1 MTTTLNLAL
10 PTVGGDAN
18 TWGTKLNTA
27 LTIVNSLGGVQVV
40 NVNSAYLAVFT
51 PYPETIIRGT
61 TSGLNVPITLPDSA
75 SVQGKIWVVKKL
87 DAGAGTLQIF
97 SQGTDTID
105 NQTEWDLTNQYQYVR
120 LYANGTTGYD
130 VIGSS

>member
-1 MTTTLNLAL
+1 MTTTLNLTL

-40 NVNSAYLAVFT
+40 NVNSAYFAVFT

-87 DAGAGTLQIF
+87 DAGAGALQIF

>member
-1 MTTTLNLAL
+1 MTTTLNLTL

-40 NVNSAYLAVFT
+40 NVNSSYLAVFT
-51 PYPETIIRGT
+51 PYPETVIRGT

-87 DAGAGTLQIF
+87 DAGAGVLQIF

-120 LYANGTTGYD
+120 LLANGTTGYD